1 MIERDDA
8 SEYDGVCGWKMA
20 IIVLAGLIDWVTPQ
34 TPTPHTP
41 HPPTQVLA
49 GLMYLG
55 CIVAWV
61 LMYVYFGL
69 PECPAQ
75 QTLISLTL
83 LGSLALTAISCSKI
97 APHGARPPALPPRAS
112 PRSLPAAPSLEQV
125 AQA

>member
-1 MIERDDA
+1 
-8 SEYDGVCGWKMA
+8 
-20 IIVLAGLIDWVTPQ
+20 
-34 TPTPHTP
+34 
-41 HPPTQVLA
+41 
-49 GLMYLG
+49 MYLG

-97 APHGARPPALPPRAS
+97 APHGARPPALPTTH
-112 PRSLPAAPSLEQV
+112 LPPHPS
-125 AQA
+125 